1 VARSWGG
8 AYSKGIYYGR
18 WSVRHTN
25 FTATLRQEGA
35 YNPGGLIAKGGA
47 YMPDYTVLSFIKS
60 NSTDPRDKIF
70 ALLEFIDQESRASP
84 FLQPNYS
91 ARLYI

>member
-1 VARSWGG
+1 MPSLGGG

-35 YNPGGLIAKGGA
+35 YSEGGA
-47 YMPDYTVLSFIKS
+47 YMPDYTVYSWCPS
-60 NSTDPRDKIF
+60 R
-70 ALLEFIDQESRASP
+70 ES
-84 FLQPNYS
+84 
-91 ARLYI
+91 